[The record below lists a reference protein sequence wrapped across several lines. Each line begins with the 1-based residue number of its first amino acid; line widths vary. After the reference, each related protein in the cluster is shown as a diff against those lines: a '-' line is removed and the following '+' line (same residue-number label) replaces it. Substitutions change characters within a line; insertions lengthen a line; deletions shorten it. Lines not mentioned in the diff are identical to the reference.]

1 MFLLN
6 PDSQLNTKSDV
17 YARNEENMLDWEG
30 NMTEEKEQVKIL
42 LSKVNN
48 NFMIV
53 ASNEISTL

>member
-1 MFLLN
+1 MFLLT
-6 PDSQLNTKSDV
+6 PDSQLNKKSDV

-42 LSKVNN
+42 ISKVKIH
-48 NFMIV
+48 FMIV